1 MKSIVVTGASTG
13 IGWGIS
19 KIFIEKGWRVFG
31 SVRKQADAVRLQTE
45 FGQNFTPLLF
55 DVTDDEGVK
64 KGFELVKSQLNGEAL
79 SGLVNNAGIAVSG
92 PMIHVDL
99 EELKWQFEVN
109 VIGAVRVTQAF
120 APLLGAIE
128 GFKGSAGKIIN
139 ISSVAGEIAGP
150 FLGSYAGSK
159 FALEG
164 ISHSMRRELQKYG
177 VQVVIVR
184 PGFVSTPIWDKESA
198 TDQNKWEGN
207 PYADAMIG
215 YQKYMLKNGKRG
227 LKPEDL
233 GNKVWQ
239 IMDSK
244 KPKLIYPVV
253 KNYLKEWLIPS
264 SMPVRWLDN
273 YIKKGFGW

>member
-1 MKSIVVTGASTG
+1 MKNILVTGASTG
-13 IGWGIS
+13 IGWGIA
-19 KIFIEKGWRVFG
+19 KIFIKKGWRVFG
-31 SVRKQADAVRLQTE
+31 SVRKQADADRLQAE
-45 FGQNFTPLLF
+45 LGENFTSLLF
-55 DVTDDEGVK
+55 DVTD
-64 KGFELVKSQLNGEAL
+64 GEAVNNAL
-79 SGLVNNAGIAVSG
+79 QQLKTLLGDNQLHALVNNAGIAVSG
-92 PMIHVDL
+92 PMLHVNL

-120 APLLGAIE
+120 APLLGAAE
-128 GFKGSAGKIIN
+128 DFTGSPGKIIN

-184 PGFVSTPIWDKESA
+184 PGYVSTPIWDKESA
-198 TDQNKWEGN
+198 TDQDKWKGN
-207 PYADAMIG
+207 PFEKAMVG

-227 LKPEDL
+227 LTPQDL

-239 IMDSK
+239 ITNAK
-244 KPKLIYPVV
+244 KPKLVYPVV
-253 KNYLKEWLIPS
+253 KNYIKEWLIPS
-264 SMPVRWLDN
+264 TIPARWLDGF
-273 YIKKGFGW
+273 IKKQFGW